1 MKFTKIVCTGN
12 FRKEKFFSII
22 ENIYDFFDKN
32 CLLDKKIDLKVSNEF
47 EQHGIKANLNKKIKI
62 ETFDKCVKDCDLI
75 MSIGGDGTILSTVR
89 KLSEN
94 QIPILGIHIGNLG
107 FLAQS
112 TEKKLIKALE
122 CIKNDDFKIQEKL
135 LLKAKSNN
143 HYYYAFND
151 IVVDHGNSGRVL
163 KTKVYNDKTH
173 INNYEG
179 DGLIISTPTGSTGYS
194 LSSGGPIIHSDLDV
208 ITITPISSHS
218 LSARPIILSS
228 NSNIRVD
235 FSESFI
241 DASLTIDGQ
250 VRINLEKD
258 DNILISKSK
267 FCARL
272 VVLPYY
278 NYFNTLKE
286 KLHWSGNSR

>member
-1 MKFTKIVCTGN
+1 MNFTKIVCTGN

-22 ENIYDFFDKN
+22 DHISDFFDKN
-32 CLLDKKIDLKVSNEF
+32 SLLDKKIELKVSNEF
-47 EQHGIKANLNKKIKI
+47 EQHGIKAHLNKKIKI
-62 ETFDKCVKDCDLI
+62 ETFDKCIKDCDLI

-112 TEKKLIKALE
+112 TEKNLIKALE

-235 FSESFI
+235 FSENFI

-250 VRINLEKD
+250 VRINLEKN
-258 DNILISKSK
+258 DNIQISKSK